1 MKKKILKAIIYART
15 SSNVEYEPTID
26 EQIDVCM
33 EFADEKDRNICVV
46 DIIADQGFDG
56 IALQRPGLIQILE
69 ALMAGEADCII
80 VDDICRV
87 SSNMIELAYLM
98 AYLMVDILPELDA
111 HMFFEDISVDCDNPK
126 DAYGCLMSVLENYS
140 EARGVNEVHIDDID
154 VHYVR

>member
-1 MKKKILKAIIYART
+1 MKRKILRAIIYART
-15 SSNVEYEPTID
+15 SNNTASEPSID
-26 EQIDVCM
+26 QQIDNCM
-33 EFADEKDRNICVV
+33 AFADDEHNNICVV

-56 IALQRPGLIQILE
+56 IALQRPGFVQILE

-98 AYLMVDILPELDA
+98 VDILPELDA
-111 HMFFEDISVDCDNPK
+111 DMFFENISVDCDDPEHS
-126 DAYGCLMSVLENYS
+126 YECLMGVLESYS
-140 EARGVNEVHIDDID
+140 EARGVNEVHIDDMD

>member
-1 MKKKILKAIIYART
+1 MKKKILRAIIYART

-33 EFADEKDRNICVV
+33 DFADEKDRNICVV

-56 IALQRPGLIQILE
+56 IALQRPGFVQILE

-98 AYLMVDILPELDA
+98 VDILPELDA
-111 HMFFEDISVDCDNPK
+111 DMFFEGISVDCDNPK
-126 DAYGCLMSVLENYS
+126 DAYGCLMSVLESYS
-140 EARGVNEVHIDDID
+140 EARGVNEVHIDDMD

>member
-1 MKKKILKAIIYART
+1 MKKKILRAIIYART

-56 IALQRPGLIQILE
+56 IALQRPGFVQILE

-98 AYLMVDILPELDA
+98 VDILPELDA
-111 HMFFEDISVDCDNPK
+111 DMFFEGISVDCDDPEHS
-126 DAYGCLMSVLENYS
+126 YECLMSVLEIYS
-140 EARGVNEVHIDDID
+140 EARGVNEVHIDDMD

>member
-1 MKKKILKAIIYART
+1 MKKKVLRAIIYART
-15 SSNVEYEPTID
+15 SSNAEYEPTID

-33 EFADEKDRNICVV
+33 EFADEEDNNVCVV

-56 IALQRPGLIQILE
+56 IALQRPGFVQILE

-98 AYLMVDILPELDA
+98 VDILPELDA
-111 HMFFEDISVDCDNPK
+111 DMFFEGISVDCDDPDNS
-126 DAYGCLMSVLENYS
+126 YECLMSVLESYS
-140 EARGVNEVHIDDID
+140 EARGVDEVHIDDMDI
-154 VHYVR
+154 HYVR